1 MARLR
6 PPGRLARNAAEVNSW
21 PALFAEGA
29 VVGVNNEFVRLLVRN
44 ETSSLDR
51 FGFGVVS
58 GAGVA
63 ADLDLPLVAGWD
75 YVHVCYWGPPLV
87 AYGAATREEAKT
99 PEKGASAS
107 EQILRGDCYRFRP
120 IQGV

>member
-1 MARLR
+1 MRGAAEAA
-6 PPGRLARNAAEVNSW
+6 PGRLARNAAEVNSW

-75 YVHVCYWGPPLV
+75 YVHVCYWG
-87 AYGAATREEAKT
+87 
-99 PEKGASAS
+99 
-107 EQILRGDCYRFRP
+107 LRWSLMARLPGRRRRLPKRAHQRRSRFAR
-120 IQGV
+120 